1 MGLLLIR
8 ERPSGRTT
16 LNKKA
21 KRSALEHQKWIRE
34 QVAKVPKHG
43 KVTIDRTPAPLAK
56 RGSAPLSNAVG
67 NGFSKSVDDYKWKK
81 DRQETAATVKAIEQ
95 KKKRLVPLYSKG
107 PVQYV
112 TNETDKTT
120 LGRKV

>member
-8 ERPSGRTT
+8 ERPSGKVTT
-16 LNKKA
+16 NKKA
-21 KRSALEHQKWIRE
+21 KRAAVEHQKWI
-34 QVAKVPKHG
+34 QQQLAKVPKHD
-43 KVTIDRTPAPLAK
+43 KVVIDRIPPPLVK
-56 RGSAPLSNAVG
+56 RVTAPLSNGVG
-67 NGFSKSVDDYKWKK
+67 NGFVKSVDDYKWKK